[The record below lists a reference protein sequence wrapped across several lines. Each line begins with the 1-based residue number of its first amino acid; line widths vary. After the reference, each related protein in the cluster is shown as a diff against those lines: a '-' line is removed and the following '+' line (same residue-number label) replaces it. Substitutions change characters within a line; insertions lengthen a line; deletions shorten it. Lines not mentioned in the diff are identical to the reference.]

1 MRIMNEK
8 HLPRS
13 LAHEKQRVDLVG
25 KEQQSIFE
33 HCCLA
38 SINPDSSLIK
48 EVKMKN
54 VVLLEDKVLNKLYH

>member
-1 MRIMNEK
+1 MGIMNEK
-8 HLPRS
+8 HLPQS

-38 SINPDSSLIK
+38 PINSDLSLIK

-54 VVLLEDKVLNKLYH
+54 VFL